1 MQNIHVSRNG
11 KVEGPYSLEVI
22 REKALVGELSSADWA
37 WWDGQTKWA
46 SLKSIPG
53 LQFSSEDTPIDTE
66 AQQPPGPIPCFE
78 ESQLARHLSREE
90 TSSSD
95 TSEQT
100 DETDRTPGITVPDFR
115 IECFLWISAGRFWF
129 TRLPFKAFLIHFVAF
144 IPVLV
149 LFIST
154 FKAHFYS
161 LFAGLCF
168 AIFIPAVV
176 APWSWIIMEQFRHH
190 PVRMT
195 DLFSAYFR
203 APLSLIGL
211 GLISQLPFMLP
222 LLSPS
227 MLNAPLILYLFWL
240 IIHIFFFFSAN
251 LLVDKRIS
259 LLNSIAFSFQAVK
272 FKFFSMLL
280 YLFMISLIAASGTFL
295 TMFLFVFLLPIADL
309 IMDSALPTLFSSIL
323 FAIYIL
329 FFVCIP
335 TIFTILFSYASS
347 IFAYLWVFSRDTL
360 PPLDTDLQSWDS
372 TDSHPPKTTPN

>member
-22 REKALVGELSSADWA
+22 REKVLVGELSSADWA

-46 SLKSIPG
+46 SLKSLPG
-53 LQFSSEDTPIDTE
+53 LQFPSDDTPMDTE
-66 AQQPPGPIPCFE
+66 AQQAPGPIPCFE
-78 ESQLARHLSREE
+78 ESQPARHLTREE
-90 TSSSD
+90 TSSAD

-100 DETDRTPGITVPDFR
+100 DETERTPGITVPDFR
-115 IECFLWISAGRFWF
+115 IEHSLWISAGRFWF
-129 TRLPFKAFLIHFVAF
+129 THLARKAFLIHFVAF
-144 IPVLV
+144 IPVLG

-154 FKAHFYS
+154 FTAHTYS
-161 LFAGLCF
+161 LFSGLCF

-190 PVRMT
+190 PVQMT

-203 APLSLIGL
+203 APKSLIGL

-227 MLNAPLILYLFWL
+227 IMYALPILLLFWL
-240 IIHIFFFFSAN
+240 IIHIFIFFSAN

-259 LLNSIAFSFQAVK
+259 LLNSVAFSFQAVK

-280 YLFMISLIAASGTFL
+280 YLFLISFIAASGFFL
-295 TMFLFVFLLPIADL
+295 SIFLSYLLSPIIKFFHNPSTIFTIFSLIYFIFFVFCPL
-309 IMDSALPTLFSSIL
+309 
-323 FAIYIL
+323 
-329 FFVCIP
+329 
-335 TIFTILFSYASS
+335 IFTILFAYVSS

-360 PPLDTDLQSWDS
+360 PPLDPSLQSWGS
-372 TDSHPPKTTPN
+372 TDPQPPKTTPN

>member
-37 WWDGQTKWA
+37 WWKGQTKWA
-46 SLKSIPG
+46 SLKSLPG
-53 LQFSSEDTPIDTE
+53 LQFPTDEALLSEMDTE
-66 AQQPPGPIPCFE
+66 AQQDPGPIPCFE
-78 ESQLARHLSREE
+78 ETQPAQHHSREE
-90 TSSSD
+90 TSSAD

-100 DETDRTPGITVPDFR
+100 DETDRTPGITVPNFR
-115 IECFLWISAGRFWF
+115 IECSLWISAGTYWIKSPKR
-129 TRLPFKAFLIHFVAF
+129 KGFLINFVAF
-144 IPVLV
+144 LPVLG

-154 FKAHFYS
+154 LAAQFYS

-203 APLSLIGL
+203 APLSLVGL

-222 LLSPS
+222 LLSLS
-227 MLNAPLILYLFWL
+227 ILSTLPILFLFWL
-240 IIHIFFFFSAN
+240 IIHIFIFFSAN

-280 YLFMISLIAASGTFL
+280 YLFLISFIAASGFFL
-295 TMFLFVFLLPIADL
+295 SIFLSYLFSPIIKFFHNPSTIFTIFTLIYFIFFVFSPL
-309 IMDSALPTLFSSIL
+309 
-323 FAIYIL
+323 
-329 FFVCIP
+329 
-335 TIFTILFSYASS
+335 IFTILFAYASS
-347 IFAYLWVFSRDTL
+347 IFAYLWVFSRDSL
-360 PPLDTDLQSWDS
+360 PNSDSAQQSREPVD
-372 TDSHPPKTTPN
+372 

>member
-53 LQFSSEDTPIDTE
+53 LQFSSEDTLMDTE
-66 AQQPPGPIPCFE
+66 PQQDPGPIPCFE
-78 ESQLARHLSREE
+78 ESQPARHLSREE

-149 LFIST
+149 LFISK
-154 FKAHFYS
+154 FKAHFYT

-168 AIFIPAVV
+168 AIFNVV
-176 APWSWIIMEQFRHH
+176 
-190 PVRMT
+190 
-195 DLFSAYFR
+195 SAWTWLWNSF
-203 APLSLIGL
+203 ATTCSNDGPLQCLLQSPLSW
-211 GLISQLPFMLP
+211 SVWVDQ
-222 LLSPS
+222 
-227 MLNAPLILYLFWL
+227 
-240 IIHIFFFFSAN
+240 SA
-251 LLVDKRIS
+251 
-259 LLNSIAFSFQAVK
+259 AF
-272 FKFFSMLL
+272 
-280 YLFMISLIAASGTFL
+280 
-295 TMFLFVFLLPIADL
+295 
-309 IMDSALPTLFSSIL
+309 
-323 FAIYIL
+323 
-329 FFVCIP
+329 
-335 TIFTILFSYASS
+335 YASFIIS
-347 IFAYLWVFSRDTL
+347 EHSKCPANPVPFLADHPYLL
-360 PPLDTDLQSWDS
+360 LLLGKPPRG
-372 TDSHPPKTTPN
+372 

>member
-1 MQNIHVSRNG
+1 MQKIHVSRNG
-11 KVEGPYSLEVI
+11 KVEGPYSLEVV
-22 REKALVGELSSADWA
+22 REKVLAGELSSADWA

-46 SLKSIPG
+46 SLKSLPG
-53 LQFSSEDTPIDTE
+53 LQFSSENTPMDIE

-78 ESQLARHLSREE
+78 ETQPAQQLIREE
-90 TSSSD
+90 ISPAAP
-95 TSEQT
+95 SEQT
-100 DETDRTPGITVPDFR
+100 TRIDETDRTPGITVPDFE
-115 IECFLWISAGRFWF
+115 IEHFLWIVAGRFWLTHLARKSF
-129 TRLPFKAFLIHFVAF
+129 LINFIAFL
-144 IPVLV
+144 PVLI

-154 FKAHFYS
+154 LPAHTHS

-176 APWSWIIMEQFRHH
+176 APWCWIIMEQFRNH

-203 APLSLIGL
+203 APKSLIGL

-227 MLNAPLILYLFWL
+227 ILSASPILSLFWL
-240 IIHIFFFFSAN
+240 IIHIFIFFSAN

-259 LLNSIAFSFQAVK
+259 LLNSITFSFQAVK

-280 YLFMISLIAASGTFL
+280 YLFLISLIAASGTFL
-295 TMFLFVFLLPIADL
+295 TMFLFVFLLPI
-309 IMDSALPTLFSSIL
+309 MDSIAYPALPTLFSSIL
-323 FAIYIL
+323 FAICIL

-335 TIFTILFSYASS
+335 IIFTILIAYASS
-347 IFAYLWVFSRDTL
+347 VFAYLWVFSRDTL
-360 PPLDTDLQSWDS
+360 PPLDFSPQSSEPVDQ
-372 TDSHPPKTTPN
+372 